1 MRTIGLSFLVFL
13 LLAACSAPSVWAP
26 DEAVAKAAYRHDG
39 PPRLTL
45 FTMVNNRTGNGGHTS
60 LMINGSQRVVFD
72 PAGSFKH
79 ESIPERNDVIFGVT
93 PQVADVYT
101 RYHARETWHVRIQQI
116 DVPPE
121 MAERVMR
128 LAKGYGAV
136 PSAFCARATSAILA
150 QAFPGQITQ
159 TFYPVRLADQFAAVS
174 GVTEQRLHEYDSDD
188 NSKVLRE
195 WTPNTVAKAA
205 VLQ

>member
-1 MRTIGLSFLVFL
+1 MRTIGLSLLSVL
-13 LLAACSAPSVWAP
+13 LLAACSAPSIWAP
-26 DEAVAKAAYRHDG
+26 DEAVAQAAYRHAG

-79 ESIPERNDVIFGVT
+79 DSIPERNDVIFGIT
-93 PQVADVYT
+93 PHVADVYT

-116 DVPPE
+116 DVRPE
-121 MAERVMR
+121 MAERVMQ
-128 LAKGYGAV
+128 LAKDYGAV
-136 PSAFCARATSAILA
+136 PSAFCAHATSAILA
-150 QAFPGQITQ
+150 EAFPGQITR
-159 TFYPVRLADQFAAVS
+159 TFYPVKLADQFAAVS
-174 GVTEQRLHEYDSDD
+174 GVSEQRLHEYDSDD

-195 WTPNTVAKAA
+195 WNPIAVARAA
-205 VLQ
+205 VLH